1 MAESTRQAPE
11 LLRLR
16 VHGGSRFVKAVASAT
31 AGVAEGLDFA
41 GPDVERVRSVVD
53 SLCHDVIE
61 SHFDDPDEADFTLIV
76 RERHGALSVRIED
89 HGLPY
94 PVDHFTLDE
103 QSLVGRRHAEETA
116 DSLRVE
122 SRGVGGNA
130 LELTVGRSAHHESA
144 LEAEQDSATAPVED
158 DAPITIRALTEDD
171 APGLARCIY
180 RCYGYTYA
188 NDFIYYPEQVLS
200 LISRNL
206 LRSFVAVSPSGE
218 VVGHSGIVRDHPDSR
233 VAESGMAAVDPRY
246 RSHHLLGKLKAHHSD
261 AMSEFGLVGTYADAV
276 AVHAITQK
284 ANVSIGAKETG
295 LLLAEIPEFTEFR
308 GFEEEPR
315 QRGSVVVYYHAAH
328 DAPEREVFVP
338 ERYRPL
344 IESIYA
350 NLCLPRALR
359 APTRRETNSR
369 SDVHV
374 VVKGRRGLA
383 RIEVDTVGADLE
395 EVIGQRFRELCL
407 RRLDVIHVD
416 LPLGDSTA
424 MATVDALCGLG
435 FFFGAII
442 PELRGG
448 DVLRLQYLNNVA
460 IDTNRLV
467 LYADEAKHM
476 LERILAERQ

>member
-1 MAESTRQAPE
+1 M
-11 LLRLR
+11 
-16 VHGGSRFVKAVASAT
+16 
-31 AGVAEGLDFA
+31 
-41 GPDVERVRSVVD
+41 
-53 SLCHDVIE
+53 
-61 SHFDDPDEADFTLIV
+61 
-76 RERHGALSVRIED
+76 
-89 HGLPY
+89 
-94 PVDHFTLDE
+94 
-103 QSLVGRRHAEETA
+103 RRHHLLLPTLLLATTVACTDLVTRETLSIDAAGIHAIQTSSLPGDLRIKGKGDRDEIQAIFRLKRQVSVEEDTGLEDSGSNDADTGWTDETA
-116 DSLRVE
+116 
-122 SRGVGGNA
+122 A
-130 LELTVGRSAHHESA
+130 LELTVGRSAHHESTLA
-144 LEAEQDSATAPVED
+144 AEAETETEPVAD
-158 DAPITIRALTEDD
+158 DAPIEIRALTAED

-424 MATVDALCGLG
+424 MATVAALCGLG